1 MVVRR
6 PSDVEKASWVG
17 DTMNRWVDVGV
28 GVGVGGSVTETESGA

>member
-17 DTMNRWVDVGV
+17 DIMNRWVDVGV
-28 GVGVGGSVTETESGA
+28 GVGDSVTETESGA